1 MGGHL
6 LYCPVGTPNL
16 VWISWKLKKFPRNIF
31 CCSVLWA
38 ARSVPQRWRCRRA
51 CLTAPSP
58 RPLLK
63 KSKLSDSVQICWATA
78 HGHYWPGISLER
90 DDMKLILNSW
100 WTDNFHKSHNAH
112 VPYHTIHHW
121 EQKCAHF
128 CSECFM
134 LWDMG
139 HVQCEIC
146 EIVQLSQNKTKCNS
160 IMASP
165 GLIYIHI
172 YPPGDKGLMYIL
184 VY

>member
-1 MGGHL
+1 MLSCSCWLSNDACYIPWFYQLRVL
-6 LYCPVGTPNL
+6 LCKMLCQKWRNKTVKSVKVVLLKSLPHCPL
-16 VWISWKLKKFPRNIF
+16 
-31 CCSVLWA
+31 
-38 ARSVPQRWRCRRA
+38 
-51 CLTAPSP
+51 SP
-58 RPLLK
+58 PPAK

-90 DDMKLILNSW
+90 DDMKLILNLW
-100 WTDNFHKSHNAH
+100 WTDNFNKSHNAH

-128 CSECFM
+128 CSECYM

-139 HVQCEIC
+139 NVQCEIC
-146 EIVQLSQNKTKCNS
+146 EIVQLSQNKIKCNS

-172 YPPGDKGLMYIL
+172 YPPGDRGLMYIL

>member
-16 VWISWKLKKFPRNIF
+16 VWISWKLKKCPRNIF
-31 CCSVLWA
+31 CCSVLS
-38 ARSVPQRWRCRRA
+38 RPFHPVNVVLLKSLPHCP
-51 CLTAPSP
+51 LSP
-58 RPLLK
+58 PPAK

-90 DDMKLILNSW
+90 DDMKLILNLW
-100 WTDNFHKSHNAH
+100 WTDNFNTSHNAH

-128 CSECFM
+128 CSECYM

-139 HVQCEIC
+139 NVQCEIC
-146 EIVQLSQNKTKCNS
+146 EIVQLSQNKIKCNS

-165 GLIYIHI
+165 GLIYIHM
-172 YPPGDKGLMYIL
+172 YPPGDRWLIYIL